1 MKKIALLAAALFV
14 SSIVAFGQTTETFD
28 SNSWGWTE
36 YSGDKG
42 EAIVINGVL
51 HLESKQNK
59 LDDIQNVINGICSTA
74 YAPIDP
80 QKGFKLTCEATVE
93 KIDYEKTFGIVL
105 DYKDD
110 MNCIILLIRRDFAQ
124 FFSIREGKVVRRTD
138 RQFKLGKQK
147 KAALDIS
154 VKYIDSN
161 LELRVNDINAFQ
173 QELRNVE
180 IDTNGIGFFAY
191 GNVKVDFDNVTVSD
205 PY

>member
-1 MKKIALLAAALFV
+1 MKKIALLVILFIN
-14 SSIVAFGQTTETFD
+14 SIVAFGQTKETFD
-28 SNSWGWTE
+28 SNTWGWTE

-42 EAIVINGVL
+42 EAIIVNGVL

-59 LDDIQNVINGICSTA
+59 LDDIQDVINGICSIA

-93 KIDYEKTFGIVL
+93 KVDFEKTFGIVL

-110 MNCIILLIRRDFAQ
+110 LNYIMLLIRRDFAQ
-124 FFSIREGKVVRRTD
+124 YFRLREGKVVSRID

-154 VKYIDSN
+154 VKYVDGN
-161 LELRVNDINAFQ
+161 LELRVNDINAFGT
-173 QELRNVE
+173 E
-180 IDTNGIGFFAY
+180 IRDIGIETNGIGLFAY
-191 GNVKVDFDNVTVSD
+191 GNVKVDFDNVVVSET
-205 PY
+205 Y

>member
-1 MKKIALLAAALFV
+1 MKKITLLAILFV
-14 SSIVAFGQTTETFD
+14 SSIVAFGQTKETFD

-42 EAIVINGVL
+42 EAIIMNGVL
-51 HLESKQNK
+51 HLESKRDK
-59 LDDIQNVINGICSTA
+59 LNDIKDIVNGICSTA

-80 QKGFKLTCEATVE
+80 QKGFKMTCEATVE
-93 KIDYEKTFGIVL
+93 KVDYEKTFGIVL

-110 MNCIILLIRRDFAQ
+110 WNCIILLIRRDNAQ
-124 FFSIREGKVVRRTD
+124 FFRLREGKVVSYTE

-154 VKYIDSN
+154 VKYIDGN
-161 LELRVNDINAFQ
+161 LELRVNDINAFGT
-173 QELRNVE
+173 EIRNVIIE
-180 IDTNGIGFFAY
+180 SNGIGFFAF
-191 GNVKVDFDNVTVSD
+191 GKVEVDFDNVTVSD

>member
-1 MKKIALLAAALFV
+1 MKKIALLIVMFV
-14 SSIVAFGQTTETFD
+14 SSLFAFGQAEETFD
-28 SNSWGWTE
+28 SNTWGWTE

-42 EAIVINGVL
+42 DAIIINGVL
-51 HLESKQNK
+51 HLESKRDK
-59 LDDIQNVINGICSTA
+59 LNEIQDIINGVCSTA

-93 KIDYEKTFGIVL
+93 KVDYEKTFGIVL

-110 MNCIILLIRRDFAQ
+110 WNCIILLVRRDNARYYRV
-124 FFSIREGKVVRRTD
+124 REGKVVSYAD

-154 VKYIDSN
+154 VKYVDGN
-161 LELRVNDINAFQ
+161 LELRVNDINAFGT
-173 QELRNVE
+173 EIRNVGIE
-180 IDTNGIGFFAY
+180 TNGIGFFAF
-191 GNVKVDFDNVTVSD
+191 GKVKVDFDNVTVSE